1 MHSRFLQPILI
12 SLLGLI
18 VAIEATLLFS
28 GYFGGFSLSEAVQRA
43 KPKPKPVAVV
53 VSPKDRIDEVQKI
66 LDALEVY
73 NKARKTYPETIQAL
87 VPKYLE
93 GPSDPA
99 LGFSPYRYV
108 PVGDPIE
115 YFTLQYSL
123 SADYG
128 TLVLGPHVA
137 GPKGLTGGEY
147 PLSQS
152 DIDNDGLDDTVEI
165 YVYRTDSQ
173 KADTD
178 GDGFSDG
185 VEVSSGHNP
194 RSL

>member
-1 MHSRFLQPILI
+1 MSSRFLQPILI

-43 KPKPKPVAVV
+43 KPKPKPIVV
-53 VSPKDRIDEVQKI
+53 VTPPAERMTEVQGI
-66 LDALEVY
+66 LEALESY
-73 NKARKTYPETIQAL
+73 NEARKTYPETIQGL
-87 VPKYLE
+87 VPKYLA
-93 GPSDPA
+93 GPKDSA
-99 LGFSPYRYV
+99 LGFSGYRYV

-123 SADYG
+123 SGDYG
-128 TLVLGPHVA
+128 TLTTGTHVA
-137 GPKGLTGGEY
+137 SPKGLTGGEY
-147 PLSQS
+147 PASQS
-152 DIDNDGLDDTVEI
+152 DLDNDGLDDAVEI

-185 VEVSSGHNP
+185 VEVASGHNP
-194 RSL
+194 RGK